1 MNSRS
6 GVGRYVLGPD
16 KRFVK
21 YQADAH
27 LESFEQLGV
36 FSGKVMQYMSMQYM
50 RYVYQHYSI
59 LSYKYTFSF
68 GIIDSNNF
76 QLFNRIGIQCRR

>member
-1 MNSRS
+1 M
-6 GVGRYVLGPD
+6 LGPD

-36 FSGKVMQYMSMQYM
+36 FSGKVIQYMSMQYIM
-50 RYVYQHYSI
+50 RYMYINITRLMSH
-59 LSYKYTFSF
+59 KYTFSF
-68 GIIDSNNF
+68 GIIGSNNF
-76 QLFNRIGIQCRR
+76 QLFNRISIQCRR

>member
-1 MNSRS
+1 M
-6 GVGRYVLGPD
+6 GPD

-36 FSGKVMQYMSMQYM
+36 FSGKVMQYMVYEYAMHEI
-50 RYVYQHYSI
+50 YVYQHYSI
-59 LSYKYTFSF
+59 MSHEYIFVWNHYNY
-68 GIIDSNNF
+68 SNNF
-76 QLFNRIGIQCRR
+76 QLFNRASIQCRR

>member
-1 MNSRS
+1 M
-6 GVGRYVLGPD
+6 LGPD

-50 RYVYQHYSI
+50 RYMYINITRLIVSQIYIFVWNH
-59 LSYKYTFSF
+59 
-68 GIIDSNNF
+68 
-76 QLFNRIGIQCRR
+76 R